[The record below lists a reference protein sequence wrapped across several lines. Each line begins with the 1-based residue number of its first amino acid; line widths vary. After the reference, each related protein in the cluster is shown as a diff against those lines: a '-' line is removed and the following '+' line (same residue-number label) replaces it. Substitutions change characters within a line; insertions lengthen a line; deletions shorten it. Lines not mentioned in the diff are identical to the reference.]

1 MAPRQWF
8 NKLQATLLQL
18 GFKASKCD
26 PSLFILS
33 ALGQVLYLLIYVN
46 DFILT
51 GTSSS
56 LIQSI
61 ITQLNDAFSLK
72 HLGDLDY
79 FLGIEVK
86 SLLDGSLALN

>member
-33 ALGQVLYLLIYVN
+33 ALGQVLYLLIYVD

-61 ITQLNDAFSLK
+61 ITQLNHAFSLK

-86 SLLDGSLALN
+86 SLPDGSLALN